1 LIEELAR
8 PGGTGGI
15 GEERGILSGI
25 DVRVA
30 DHHRL
35 GSAVR
40 ARSNGS
46 MACVVSRRIAR
57 VFLFFFEIH
66 YTYRLV
72 TVAILPVLFSL
83 KKLYKYLKLSH
94 YWIYH
99 ETFTHLLSIC
109 SIVFR
114 KQIVKFAAVK
124 RLVIS
129 KTKED
134 GFLVIFTVC
143 TTRTNTVASADE
155 PISPSTNSS
164 VPSATDKNKSHE
176 VLYIL
181 KCFAQT

>member
-1 LIEELAR
+1 MRNGGSSQASTSGLQTTTVSAR
-8 PGGTGGI
+8 PS
-15 GEERGILSGI
+15 ERDRTAHWLASFHGVLPQR
-25 DVRVA
+25 DRT
-30 DHHRL
+30 
-35 GSAVR
+35 
-40 ARSNGS
+40 
-46 MACVVSRRIAR
+46 
-57 VFLFFFEIH
+57 
-66 YTYRLV
+66 TYRLI

-94 YWIYH
+94 YWICH

-155 PISPSTNSS
+155 PISPSINSS

>member
-1 LIEELAR
+1 MRNLRDREGQGAEGE
-8 PGGTGGI
+8 PGKRRGTG
-15 GEERGILSGI
+15 ESSQASTSWLQTTASRPSERDRTAHWLAS
-25 DVRVA
+25 
-30 DHHRL
+30 L
-35 GSAVR
+35 
-40 ARSNGS
+40 NG
-46 MACVVSRRIAR
+46 VLPQRDRT
-57 VFLFFFEIH
+57 
-66 YTYRLV
+66 TYRLI

-83 KKLYKYLKLSH
+83 KRLYKYLKLSH

-109 SIVFR
+109 SFVFR

-176 VLYIL
+176 VLYNL